1 MVNRSC
7 SGHRYKQ
14 KAGPLEAPLI
24 MHVDADWRKL
34 LYLQNL
40 EYNGA
45 VRRLS
50 RDFIT
55 HPGA

>member
-1 MVNRSC
+1 MDGRRSPAIVANKK
-7 SGHRYKQ
+7 RD
-14 KAGPLEAPLI
+14 PEAPLI

-34 LYLQNL
+34 LDLENL

-55 HPGA
+55 HLGT